1 MKKFILS
8 IAILLIGIHS
18 IKAQDVKA
26 SFTQLNENFAS
37 LKKVSYSIS
46 YAYYQK
52 ASDKKP
58 LETST
63 GQFKRLNNNFYS
75 KIGDVE
81 LVINEKY
88 KVVIDNQTKHVVV
101 ENRQEATVSELFMVN
116 LDSALAVCSKIASK
130 ATATQETFSLF
141 FDSTRFDYSQVD
153 VVINKSTHFID
164 KLVLYMVAVD
174 YETNTTFYPKLEIS
188 ISNFSTAPI
197 ISDSFFS
204 ETNYV
209 SVDNEGNVSL
219 NKKYSAYRLLNTKVF
234 KK

>member
-8 IAILLIGIHS
+8 IVVLLMGVCCTQ
-18 IKAQDVKA
+18 AQDIKV
-26 SFTQLNENFAS
+26 SFTKLNDHFSS
-37 LKKVSYSIS
+37 LNKVSYSIS

-52 ASDKKP
+52 TSDKKP

-81 LVINEKY
+81 LIINEKY
-88 KVVIDNQTKHVVV
+88 KVVIDNDTKHVVV
-101 ENRQEATVSELFMVN
+101 EERQQANASEMFMVN
-116 LDSALAVCSKIASK
+116 LDSALALCSKISSK

-141 FDSTRFDYSQVD
+141 FDSARYDYTQVD
-153 VVINKSTHFID
+153 VVINKNTSFID
-164 KLVLYMVAVD
+164 KLVIYMVATD
-174 YETNTTFYPKLEIS
+174 YETNAVSYPKLEIS
-188 ISNFSTAPI
+188 LFNYTTSPI
-197 ISDSFFS
+197 ITEGFFS

-209 SVDNEGNVSL
+209 SIDTEGNVSL
-219 NKKYSAYRLLNTKVF
+219 NKKYSAYRLLNTKVS